1 MRWFSLFVESNVFD
15 VNVFNEIYEHVF
27 SKTLIS
33 HNGIV
38 VMYVYHAR
46 NNNLSHY
53 QSRIG
58 YL

>member
-1 MRWFSLFVESNVFD
+1 LFVESNVFD
-15 VNVFNEIYEHVF
+15 VNVFNEIYEYVF

-33 HNGIV
+33 HNRIV
-38 VMYVYHAR
+38 VMYVYHGG

-58 YL
+58 HL

>member
-1 MRWFSLFVESNVFD
+1 MRWFSLVVESNVFD
-15 VNVFNEIYEHVF
+15 VNVFNEIYEYVF

-33 HNGIV
+33 HNRIV
-38 VMYVYHAR
+38 GMYVYHSV